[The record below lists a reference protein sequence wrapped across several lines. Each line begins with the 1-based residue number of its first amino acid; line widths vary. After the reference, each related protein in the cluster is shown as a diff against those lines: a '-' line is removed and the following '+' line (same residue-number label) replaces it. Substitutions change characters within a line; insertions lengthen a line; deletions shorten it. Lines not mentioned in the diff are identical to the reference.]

1 MHSPSQYYI
10 HNPTSQSM
18 FRQILRRYGILK
30 TTIGMTLISI
40 LLSVGITFGVNFF
53 LSGGGSLGDGLV
65 IAVLAPA
72 VIAPVMSIW
81 MLRLLSELD
90 QAEQKLQILSHTD
103 ELTQTYNRRY
113 FMQFGEQEFKRAQRY
128 GEAFSIA
135 LLDLDN
141 FKEINDSRGHLVGD
155 DVLRR
160 FCYLLKQEI
169 RQTDIFARYGGD
181 EFVFL
186 FPQTN
191 RQQAQ
196 TWAERLYE
204 KYAFAPLAF
213 EGTTVHISFS
223 IGMATFDSTIN
234 DLDDL
239 LKKADDALYRAKGS
253 GGNKLVFD

>member
-1 MHSPSQYYI
+1 ML
-10 HNPTSQSM
+10 
-18 FRQILRRYGILK
+18 RQILRSFGIIK
-30 TTIGMTLISI
+30 TTIGLTLISI
-40 LLSVGITFGVNFF
+40 LLSVGITFSINSL
-53 LSGGGSLGDGLV
+53 LSGGPLGEGLA
-65 IAVLAPA
+65 IAILAPA
-72 VIAPVMSIW
+72 LITPVMSIW

-90 QAEQKLQILSHTD
+90 RAEQKLKILSHTD

-113 FMQFGEQEFKRAQRY
+113 FMQCGEQEFKRARRY
-128 GEAFSIA
+128 GEVFSLA

-141 FKEINDSRGHLVGD
+141 FKEINDSRGHLIGD

-191 RQQAQ
+191 RQQALA
-196 TWAERLYE
+196 WAERLYE
-204 KYAFAPLAF
+204 KYDVTPLAF
-213 EGTTVHISFS
+213 EETTVHLSFS

-239 LKKADDALYRAKGS
+239 LNKADHALYRAKDGTGS
-253 GGNKLVFD
+253 KLVFS

>member
-1 MHSPSQYYI
+1 ML
-10 HNPTSQSM
+10 
-18 FRQILRRYGILK
+18 RQTLRRYGIIK
-30 TTIGMTLISI
+30 TTFGMTLISI
-40 LLSVGITFGVNFF
+40 LLSIGITFSINFF
-53 LSGGGSLGDGLV
+53 LGGGPLGDG
-65 IAVLAPA
+65 IAIAILAPA

-81 MLRLLSELD
+81 MLRLLRELD

-103 ELTQTYNRRY
+103 ELTQTYHRRY
-113 FMQFGEQEFKRAQRY
+113 FMQSGEQEFKRAQRY
-128 GEAFSIA
+128 GEIFSIA

-141 FKEINDSRGHLVGD
+141 FKEINDSHGHLIGD

-191 RQQAQ
+191 RQQALA
-196 TWAERLYE
+196 WAERLYE
-204 KYAFAPLAF
+204 KYEVTPPAF
-213 EGTTVHISFS
+213 EGMRVLLTFS
-223 IGMATFDSTIN
+223 IGMATFDATIN

-239 LKKADDALYRAKGS
+239 LKKADHALYRAKDG
-253 GGNKLVFD
+253 GGNKLVFG